1 MIKFITLFHKVILR
15 FFIILWYNNKVKKR
29 KDFGIMDKVMEF
41 IEKIGTRNLIFAGI
55 GLAIIIIVFLFY
67 RGMRLRKYRKMIVD
81 VENRMNAIKSLP
93 LQYRLGR
100 VHSISKNMPDVVE
113 QYQEYAG
120 EFERITDY
128 QKNDL
133 AVLVNEVDEQLFYG
147 KLRQVSKKMKQLDE
161 MLYTYEK
168 DSQALLAKIETITEI
183 ENVQRIEIIRVKEKY
198 RQTIDRFE
206 TIRFKVE
213 EFVPSLLDIFNEV
226 DDSFVKLEGMMNNQ
240 RFEDAQQYTK
250 EIEEKVYWIDQ
261 RLEDLPNYI
270 AVVRQ
275 YIPKKMNHIETLL
288 EEMSQDDFSLN
299 QLDVQGRFEVIKNT
313 LEESIVHIKRL
324 ELEDMGAVLQNLVD
338 SIDALIHDLETEKQ
352 SFKEFKEKW
361 DSCYTLITD
370 IYDQYKQAMIDYNRI
385 KSLYLIDVDNV
396 EIDEKF
402 HEFDKILRESY
413 DLEEEMKKGDFSYSQ
428 MISKVEVMHDRAAAH
443 QDDLNAFFAF
453 RDHLYLQ
460 EQRAIDELENIN
472 IVLLEIK
479 SEIKNKHLPM
489 INESYKD
496 YIQDSYDKAAQIQ
509 AYRMNRPVE
518 LSELSKRVDG
528 ARDVIYKLYD
538 NVHNLIVTAEMVEEA
553 IVFGNRFRSTFLEVN
568 TELTKAEVLFRNGE
582 YTKALSTA
590 VDIIEKIQPGSYEE
604 LIKKSSQKSE

>member
-1 MIKFITLFHKVILR
+1 
-15 FFIILWYNNKVKKR
+15 
-29 KDFGIMDKVMEF
+29 MDKVMEF

>member
-1 MIKFITLFHKVILR
+1 MEE
-15 FFIILWYNNKVKKR
+15 
-29 KDFGIMDKVMEF
+29 IMKY
-41 IEKIGTRNLIFAGI
+41 IEVIGTRNLIFIAAGI
-55 GLAIIIIVFLFY
+55 AVLIIVLLIY
-67 RGMRLRKYRKMIVD
+67 KGLRLKVYRKQIVE
-81 VENRMNAIKSLP
+81 VENHMNAVKSLP

-100 VHSISKNMPDVVE
+100 VHSISKNMPDVLE
-113 QYQEYAG
+113 LYEEYSL
-120 EFERITDY
+120 EFEKINDF
-128 QKNDL
+128 QKNEL
-133 AVLVNEVDEQLFYG
+133 AVLINEVDEQLFYG
-147 KLRQVSKKMKQLDE
+147 KIRKVSKKMSQLQN
-161 MLYTYEK
+161 MLTQYEK
-168 DSQALLAKIETITEI
+168 DSQALLTKIEKITEI

-198 RQTIDRFE
+198 RQTIDHFE
-206 TIRFKVE
+206 TMRFKVE
-213 EFVPSLLDIFNEV
+213 EFVPNLLDIFNEI

-240 RFEDAQQYTK
+240 QFEDAKDYTR
-250 EIEEKVYWIDQ
+250 EIEERVDWIDQ

-275 YIPKKMNHIETLL
+275 YMPRKIEHVKTLI
-288 EEMSQDDFSLN
+288 ESMSDDDFSLH
-299 QLDVQGRFEVIKNT
+299 QLDVTNRLIVIQET
-313 LEESIVHIKRL
+313 LDESTTHIKKL
-324 ELEDMGAVLQNLVD
+324 ELENMGEVLQSLADAID
-338 SIDALIHDLETEKQ
+338 SLIVDLEAEKK
-352 SFKEFKEKW
+352 SYDEFKEKW
-361 DSCYTLITD
+361 ETSYDMITE
-370 IYDQYKQAMIDYNRI
+370 IYDQYKQAIIDYNRMR
-385 KSLYLIDVDNV
+385 SLYV
-396 EIDEKF
+396 IDESEIVIEERF
-402 HEFDKILRESY
+402 QEFNLILRESY
-413 DLEEEMKKGDFSYSQ
+413 DLEEEMKKGDFSYAQMNMKVDSMSQ
-428 MISKVEVMHDRAAAH
+428 RASQH
-443 QDDLNAFFAF
+443 QDDLNEFFKI

-518 LSELSKRVDG
+518 LSDLSKRVDG

-553 IVFGNRFRSTFLEVN
+553 IVFGNRYRSTFLEVN

-604 LIKKSSQKSE
+604 LIKKSAEKSN

>member
-1 MIKFITLFHKVILR
+1 
-15 FFIILWYNNKVKKR
+15 
-29 KDFGIMDKVMEF
+29 MDKVMEF

-183 ENVQRIEIIRVKEKY
+183 ENVQRIEIIRVKERY